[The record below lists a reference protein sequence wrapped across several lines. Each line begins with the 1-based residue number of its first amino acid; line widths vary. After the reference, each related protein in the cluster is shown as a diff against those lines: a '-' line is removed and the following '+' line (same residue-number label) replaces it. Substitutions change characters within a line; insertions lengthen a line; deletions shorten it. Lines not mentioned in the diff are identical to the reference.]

1 MPERGGKETSKL
13 ASGGLGVAAKHYSP
27 SRWNLALAVC
37 HSFSQEKKERNR
49 VEVRVVADSFE
60 LLLHLNLAAE
70 MQSLRQSCLRP
81 AVRAFSSSARI
92 STIVPMRA
100 VESEGTSRV
109 PAEAPEGGA
118 ITPAGVV
125 SGAPGACSHSY
136 SATSR
141 RPLTRGRAEEMHR
154 RPVRIYRPAPP
165 ATSSA
170 KGTSHN
176 WRIDWDILQGA
187 GRWENPLMGWASS

>member
-1 MPERGGKETSKL
+1 
-13 ASGGLGVAAKHYSP
+13 
-27 SRWNLALAVC
+27 
-37 HSFSQEKKERNR
+37 
-49 VEVRVVADSFE
+49 
-60 LLLHLNLAAE
+60 
-70 MQSLRQSCLRP
+70 
-81 AVRAFSSSARI
+81 
-92 STIVPMRA
+92 MRA

-125 SGAPGACSHSY
+125 SGAP
-136 SATSR
+136 
-141 RPLTRGRAEEMHR
+141 AEEMHR

-170 KGTSHN
+170 KTTSHN

-187 GRWENPLMGWASS
+187 GRWENPLMGWASSADYVQGTSLTFTTAEEAIHFCEKQGYPYILQQPNVQKFVPKTYANNYTYTPRKLRIHHSTLHSLFHRKLLRAGSSD